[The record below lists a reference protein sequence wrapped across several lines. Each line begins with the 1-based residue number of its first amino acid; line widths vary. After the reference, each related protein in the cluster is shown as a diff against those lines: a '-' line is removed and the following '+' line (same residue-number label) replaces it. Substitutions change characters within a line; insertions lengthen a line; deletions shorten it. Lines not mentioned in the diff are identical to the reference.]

1 MAEVPAFLWLLMAI
15 GLFVLGVFGLRGVLD
30 IRDAL
35 RLAEFERLAAP
46 PQWQAARALVGVIA
60 ALPMVII
67 TRHLGGVALVVGM
80 AVAALGWWLAPQ
92 LLDAARRR
100 VEREVLDDLALHLD
114 LIAVAMESGSSWG
127 AALILC
133 TERAPEG
140 ALRRAWQRVIL
151 EIHAGVEPL
160 DALRNLEQRL
170 RLAPLATLISALRA
184 AEKLQLSAATVLRD
198 RARSCAASR
207 FARAEREARAAP
219 LKLWAAMLLCL
230 VPCTAA
236 VLAFP
241 LARLLARLMD

>member
-1 MAEVPAFLWLLMAI
+1 MAA
-15 GLFVLGVFGLRGVLD
+15 GLFALGVFGLRGLLE
-30 IRDAL
+30 IREAL
-35 RLAEFERLAAP
+35 RLAEFDRLTAP
-46 PQWQAARALVGVIA
+46 THGQATRALVGVLP
-60 ALPMVII
+60 ALPVMFA
-67 TRHLGGVALVVGM
+67 TRHLGAVAPVLGL
-80 AVAALGWWLAPQ
+80 AVAALGFWLSPRWLAT
-92 LLDAARRR
+92 ARRR
-100 VEREVLDDLALHLD
+100 VEHEILDALALHLD

-140 ALRRAWQRVIL
+140 SLRRAWQRVIL
-151 EIHAGVEPL
+151 DIHAGVEPL

-170 RLAPLATLISALRA
+170 RLSPLTTLVSALRA
-184 AEKLQLSAATVLRD
+184 AEKLHLPAASVLRD

-230 VPCTAA
+230 VPCTAM

-241 LARLLARLMD
+241 LAQLLAGWLG